1 MLSLLMQS
9 ISNASFGIYFP
20 KFIGTIYELLSAP
33 VSALEIVLGYVGAAA
48 TKSIILGLIIL
59 ATAALFVPLE
69 IAHPV
74 WMLAFLVLT
83 SVTFSLFGFL
93 IGIWAD
99 SFERLQI
106 IPLLIVTPLVFLGGS
121 FYSISMLPPA
131 WQTVTLFNPVLYLIS
146 GFRWSFYEIADVGLG
161 VSVAMIAFFLAI
173 CVTAAWWI
181 FKTGYRIKQ

>member
-1 MLSLLMQS
+1 
-9 ISNASFGIYFP
+9 
-20 KFIGTIYELLSAP
+20 
-33 VSALEIVLGYVGAAA
+33 
-48 TKSIILGLIIL
+48 
-59 ATAALFVPLE
+59 
-69 IAHPV
+69 
-74 WMLAFLVLT
+74 MLAFLVLT